1 MKKMEYKGKHGTL
14 TLDRDGPLG
23 YKPEVYCEALNL
35 GGKLTADNVQTLL
48 KWKSPRWLSPKS
60 DKVQK
65 ALEHLNEINSFRAD
79 RNAELDSF
87 FGGGG
92 VYDMFIKHIARPTEY
107 PIYDRHVLNAY
118 YRLEKGLADGE
129 SERTTKK
136 AYEEYRAFFFRAYE
150 AVFGTDERKNDLET
164 VRKMKALDTA
174 LMEYDKAHEKN
185 KA

>member
-1 MKKMEYKGKHGTL
+1 MEYKGKHGTL
-14 TLDRDGPLG
+14 TLDMASLLG
-23 YKPEVYCEALNL
+23 HEHKVYCEALNL
-35 GGKLTADNVQTLL
+35 GGKLTADNVRTLL

-65 ALEHLNEINSFRAD
+65 ALEHLDKINLFRAGK
-79 RNAELDSF
+79 NAELDSL

-129 SERTTKK
+129 SERTTKE
-136 AYEEYRAFFFRAYE
+136 AYEEYRAFFFRAYD
-150 AVFGTDERKNDLET
+150 AMFGAGKRKNDLET
-164 VRKMKALDTA
+164 VNNMKMLDYV
-174 LMEYDKAHEKN
+174 LMEYDRAHEK
-185 KA
+185 K